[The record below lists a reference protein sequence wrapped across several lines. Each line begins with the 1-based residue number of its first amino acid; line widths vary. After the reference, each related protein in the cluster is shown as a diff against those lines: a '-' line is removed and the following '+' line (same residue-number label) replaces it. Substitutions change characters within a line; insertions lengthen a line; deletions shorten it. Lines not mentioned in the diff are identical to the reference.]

1 MRGILGENKRHIG
14 KGVKDIQEENEKSTG
29 KATKGILEKE

>member
-1 MRGILGENKRHIG
+1 MRGILGENERHIG